1 MAAEISSAVLADYQY
16 YKRAFAG
23 RAMPFAYL
31 DLDALGANLRTTVA
45 RAGAKR
51 IRIASKSVRC
61 RGVLARVLQA
71 NPQFQGIMCYTA
83 AEAVWLSGHGFD
95 DLLVGYPTR
104 DTAQI
109 RAVCAALRA
118 GKTIVLMVD
127 AAAHIADLAA
137 LAASEGV
144 TLPLCLDI
152 DLALDVPGLHF
163 GVWRSA
169 VRSVADALAV
179 YATIARYPQLRLDGV
194 MGYEAQVAGVGDTT
208 PGQGAKNAL
217 IRVLKRRSVAL
228 AARRRAAIVGA
239 LRDRGAALRL
249 VNGGGTGSLES
260 TTREAC
266 ITEVTVGSGIFAPTL
281 FDAYAAFRYQPAAG
295 FAIPIVRQ
303 PRPDIYTCLGG
314 GYVASG
320 SAGPEKLP
328 QPFLPAGA
336 RLLPL
341 EGAGE
346 VQTPVIYT
354 GPELLQP
361 GDPIFMRHAKA
372 GELCEHFNTLLLV
385 AGGAVVGE
393 LPTYRG
399 EGMAFL

>member
-1 MAAEISSAVLADYQY
+1 MSAVPRDYQY

-23 RAMPFAYL
+23 QPMPFAYVDT
-31 DLDALGANLRTTVA
+31 DLLAENLRTTVA

-51 IRIASKSVRC
+51 IRIASKSLRC
-61 RGVLARVLQA
+61 RGIIERALAA
-71 NPQFQGIMCYTA
+71 HPQFQGIMCYTA
-83 AEAVWLSGHGFD
+83 AEAVWLSGHGHD

-104 DTAQI
+104 DAAQV
-109 RAVCAALRA
+109 RAVCAELRR

-127 AAAHIADLAA
+127 AAEHAAQLAA
-137 LAASEGV
+137 TAAAEGV

-152 DLALDVPGLHF
+152 DLSLDVPGLHF

-169 VRSVADALAV
+169 VRDVPGALAV
-179 YATIARYPQLRLDGV
+179 YDEIARHPQLRLDGV
-194 MGYEAQVAGVGDTT
+194 MGYEAQVAGVGDNA
-208 PGQGAKNAL
+208 PGQRARNVL
-217 IRVLKRRSVAL
+217 IRMLKRRSVAL
-228 AARRRAAIVGA
+228 AATRRGAIVQA
-239 LRDRGAALRL
+239 LHERGARLRF

-260 TTREAC
+260 TGREAC
-266 ITEVTVGSGIFAPTL
+266 VTELTVGSGLFAPTL
-281 FDAYAAFRYQPAAG
+281 FDAYQAFRYQPAAG

-303 PRPDIYTCLGG
+303 PRADIYTCLGG

-346 VQTPVIYT
+346 VQTPVVYR
-354 GPELLQP
+354 GPEALAP

-372 GELCEHFNTLLLV
+372 GELCEHFNALLLV